1 MMLSRLLFLIKME
14 GGNRLSNIQR
24 EREREGEMYQKGIQ
38 GQETKETLQ
47 VEVGVH
53 CHERPAPVNPETES
67 AGMTQVR
74 AVSTAYSYML

>member
-47 VEVGVH
+47 VGVH